1 MRTPNFRKYA
11 NGKLNLSD
19 SPAAVSIARENKARG
34 YWGKPKTDEHV
45 RAIALRHIRQQHG
58 VTSNEVDV
66 LGQHELQFGTYRG
79 QTFRWILE
87 NCLGYAGWLVMKME
101 MEAESSKEQPKDNKE
116 QTINKQ
122 KFRKYMMHFP
132 EGREAVKIKRE
143 THSSLKQAP
152 SPQSS
157 SVGKSSELKSLVLSS
172 HLTPHALQH
181 RARRLLSPKKV
192 QPSKKKPRILHIYL
206 LFRGYFFF
214 WGGGRD
220 DIFLLMQLCDISS
233 ISSIHLNLKFL
244 IMSKE
249 KFQIAKLFSLKI
261 IKILT

>member
-19 SPAAVSIARENKARG
+19 TPAAVSIARENKARG

-172 HLTPHALQH
+172 NLNPHALQH
-181 RARRLLSPKKV
+181 RAKRLL
-192 QPSKKKPRILHIYL
+192 
-206 LFRGYFFF
+206 
-214 WGGGRD
+214 
-220 DIFLLMQLCDISS
+220 
-233 ISSIHLNLKFL
+233 
-244 IMSKE
+244 
-249 KFQIAKLFSLKI
+249 
-261 IKILT
+261 

>member
-19 SPAAVSIARENKARG
+19 TPAAVSIARENKARG

-45 RAIALRHIRQQHG
+45 RAIALGHIRQQHG

-192 QPSKKKPRILHIYL
+192 QPTIPTGMTDNALLHHVLEMEKSLYSMYPV
-206 LFRGYFFF
+206 FTS
-214 WGGGRD
+214 
-220 DIFLLMQLCDISS
+220 DIIV
-233 ISSIHLNLKFL
+233 L
-244 IMSKE
+244 IE
-249 KFQIAKLFSLKI
+249 I
-261 IKILT
+261 